1 MDFGGEKHVELQE
14 VLSEIKTLK
23 AECEMLLRITAAVD
37 DLEKEVLAEEVGVPA
52 SLDVSFCLH

>member
-1 MDFGGEKHVELQE
+1 MELQE